1 MQQTIT
7 RSLIETLVRSKLED
21 LKNSP
26 ERTTRNLVDMA
37 FHFSKGRFQK
47 RFFEIAQAML
57 ENENSPYYQM
67 VYHTVANVDNKRILN
82 FGMNLGYNSC
92 TYGAKI
98 IRKTEEQFDFNV
110 PWCITL
116 ELDKEKLIKAPEHYH
131 QLLQEGKSL
140 GIYTWHIFSHN
151 CMNEFLPIIEMN
163 PECAFFLFCTPKEL
177 TDLLLD
183 NYTSITNVMFVLRY
197 DERDTDIYHTLKE
210 RELLYSSYMYYND
223 DSLTDILNNE
233 LLCSINETDSSFVIF
248 IADRTCSTEAKE
260 QVADYVT
267 NTINFPKYTTL
278 PFEFY
283 YHLNKIDSIISDDS
297 CLAWFDKSGLL
308 LSKDVSVNAKKL
320 NHFTHSLS
328 CILNSAFPK
337 KH

>member
-1 MQQTIT
+1 MQHTIT

-37 FHFSKGRFQK
+37 LHFSKGRFQK
-47 RFFEIAQAML
+47 RFFEIAQTML

-67 VYHTVANVDNKRILN
+67 VYHTVANVTDERILN

-98 IRKTEEQFDFNV
+98 IRKTEEQYDFNV

-116 ELDKEKLIKAPEHYH
+116 ELAKAPLIQSPEHYH

-163 PECAFFLFCTPKEL
+163 PECAFFIFCTPTEL
-177 TDLLLD
+177 TESLLD
-183 NYTSITNVMFVLRY
+183 NYSSINNVMFVLQY
-197 DERDTDIYHTLKE
+197 NEHDTAIYHSLKE

-223 DSLTDILNNE
+223 NNLTDILNNE
-233 LLCSINETDSSFVIF
+233 LLCSVNETDSSFFVLISDP
-248 IADRTCSTEAKE
+248 ICSNETKK

-267 NTINFPKYTTL
+267 NTISFPRYKTL
-278 PFEFY
+278 PFDFY

-308 LSKDVSVNAKKL
+308 LSENASVPSEKL

-328 CILNSAFPK
+328 SILNSAFHK